1 MIILIPKKLIVN
13 NSVVWLSYCLLL
25 AGVRVSP
32 LISADQ
38 CMGLGVRFH
47 SNFFS
52 RLQCVQVV
60 NKLTDIL
67 QHYTY

>member
-1 MIILIPKKLIVN
+1 MIIPKKLIVN
-13 NSVVWLSYCLLL
+13 NSVVRLSYCLLL

-52 RLQCVQVV
+52 RLQSAGG
-60 NKLTDIL
+60 
-67 QHYTY
+67 